1 MGRKLTI
8 EEAEIMMKECGGSL
22 DLRGT
27 NITALPEGLSVG
39 GNLYLSDT
47 NITALPEGLTVGGN
61 LDL

>member
-1 MGRKLTI
+1 MEGKLTI

-39 GNLYLSDT
+39 CSIYLSRT
-47 NITALPEGLTVGGN
+47 NITALPEGLSVGGSIY
-61 LDL
+61 L